1 MSPIK
6 PFIRH
11 IAISFVVL
19 FVLLGILFISL
30 SSIRGVIAENLR
42 NAASDSFTPRETLF
56 AMIALPLIVVVILI
70 SYITYLLLARRSR
83 EEVVIWEATEK
94 LALSREQFKML
105 YDDAPV
111 PYITLDKKG
120 LIREPNKAAL
130 RFFGVLPEEIEGKN
144 LFIFHPDDEKDHADR
159 LRQRY
164 VNNIAINKEEIRMIN
179 KNGDE
184 RIVRLSIFETRNLT
198 HMGRM
203 GIAAIDDI
211 TEEKK
216 LDQAKTEFVSLAS
229 HQLRSPL
236 ATMKWFMDMLFSGD
250 IGELAPKPKE
260 YVTKLYTVN
269 SEMISLVETLLNV
282 SRIEIGTLPVEKKE
296 TRVEELSE
304 SILVELAAPIAKKNL
319 HIERNYNGALEHVAT
334 DPKLLRIVIQ
344 NLISNAVKYTPEGG
358 GIAIAFEEIP
368 GKSIITV
375 ADTGLGIPLEEQNK
389 IFTKLFRANN
399 VKKESASQGTG
410 LGLYLVKSIVE
421 TLGGVISFVSE
432 ENKGSVFTITLTN

>member
-159 LRQRY
+159 LLQRY
-164 VNNIAINKEEIRMIN
+164 ANNIAINKEEIRMIN
-179 KNGDE
+179 KKGDE

-216 LDQAKTEFVSLAS
+216 LDQAKNEFVSLAS

-236 ATMKWFMDMLFSGD
+236 S
-250 IGELAPKPKE
+250 
-260 YVTKLYTVN
+260 
-269 SEMISLVETLLNV
+269 
-282 SRIEIGTLPVEKKE
+282 
-296 TRVEELSE
+296 
-304 SILVELAAPIAKKNL
+304 
-319 HIERNYNGALEHVAT
+319 
-334 DPKLLRIVIQ
+334 
-344 NLISNAVKYTPEGG
+344 
-358 GIAIAFEEIP
+358 
-368 GKSIITV
+368 
-375 ADTGLGIPLEEQNK
+375 
-389 IFTKLFRANN
+389 
-399 VKKESASQGTG
+399 
-410 LGLYLVKSIVE
+410 
-421 TLGGVISFVSE
+421 
-432 ENKGSVFTITLTN
+432 TI